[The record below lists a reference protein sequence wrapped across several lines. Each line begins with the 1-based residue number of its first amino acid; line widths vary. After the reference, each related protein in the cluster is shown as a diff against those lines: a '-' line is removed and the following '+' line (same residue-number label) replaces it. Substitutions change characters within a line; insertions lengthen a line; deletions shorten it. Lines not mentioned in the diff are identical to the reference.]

1 MSYDGYKHPT
11 PPVGGDV
18 NHGIALRTV
27 TIMTFTLALAMSVL
41 RSSARIFIVKKTGWD
56 DWVMGLATVC
66 IFLGCDTKLY
76 MFDSLQA
83 YWKLLGCCCGPDGL
97 FSPMRCKWRR
107 KTSVLS
113 QPGAA
118 IGLDKMEYP

>member
-27 TIMTFTLALAMSVL
+27 TIVTFTIALAMLVL
-41 RSSARIFIVKKTGWD
+41 RFSARIFIVKKTGWD
-56 DWVMGLATVC
+56 DWVMGLATVY
-66 IFLGCDTKLY
+66 IFPSCAMKLY

-83 YWKLLGCCCGPDGL
+83 YWKLLGCCGDPDR
-97 FSPMRCKWRR
+97 FHSPMRCKWRR
-107 KTSVLS
+107 KTPVLS
-113 QPGAA
+113 QPGAT